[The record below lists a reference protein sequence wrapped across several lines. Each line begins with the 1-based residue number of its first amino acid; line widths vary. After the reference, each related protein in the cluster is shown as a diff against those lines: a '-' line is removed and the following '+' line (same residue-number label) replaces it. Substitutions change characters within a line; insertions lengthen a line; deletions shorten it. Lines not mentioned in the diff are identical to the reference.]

1 MSVKAAFALM
11 LAATTMPVTAKTAD
25 VIASQGKAL
34 AAACKGRD
42 GWTDPAPP
50 AHIFGTTYYV
60 GTCGITVLLITSPK
74 GHVLIDSGPVEAAP
88 FILANIRKLGLRPS
102 DVKLL
107 VGSHEH
113 FDHMGGFA
121 ALKAATGAEI
131 RVRAPAR
138 LAIETGRTDPDDP
151 QASFID
157 TMAPAIVGRPVADG
171 ETIGPRAAHLTAMAT
186 PGHTSGGTS
195 WNWTACEKRR
205 CVAMAYVDSLSAI
218 SRDDYRFTDHPTR
231 VAPYRTTLAL
241 VAAMKCDVLITPH
254 PELSNLFARLAGE
267 APLVDPTGCKR
278 LAENATAAIERRL
291 ASERTAPTR

>member
-1 MSVKAAFALM
+1 MSVKTAFALT
-11 LAATTMPVTAKTAD
+11 LATTAMPVAAKTAD
-25 VIASQGKAL
+25 MTASRGKAL
-34 AAACKGRD
+34 AAACKDRH
-42 GWTDPAPP
+42 GWADPAPP

-74 GHVLIDSGPVEAAP
+74 GHVLIDSGPSEAAP
-88 FILANIRKLGLRPS
+88 FILANIRKLGFRPN
-102 DVKLL
+102 DVKLM

-138 LAIETGRTDPDDP
+138 VVIETGRTDAGDP
-151 QASFID
+151 QAGFID
-157 TMAPAIVGRPVADG
+157 NMAPAIVGRPVADG
-171 ETIGPRAAHLTAMAT
+171 ETIGPLEAHLTAVAT

-195 WNWTACEKRR
+195 WTWIACDKGR

-231 VAPYRTTLAL
+231 VAPYRTTLAI
-241 VAAMKCDVLITPH
+241 VAAMKCDVVITPH
-254 PELSNLFARLAGE
+254 PELSNLFARLAGA

-278 LAENATAAIERRL
+278 IAKSATAAIDRRL